1 MDQGS
6 YNLKAIKDIE
16 KALPKNL
23 SNPPE
28 DGTRPINAL
37 PDYEVRTMKDDL
49 AELGLTKLEREAKG
63 MPTEEELETG
73 IKPGVPIIKHAE
85 GEIKREIP
93 APEALPT
100 APKKSA
106 LPSTEELVSEK
117 EKEMPFIRPRPE
129 PAPEAM
135 PEAEEALPIPETEKL
150 KIPEVSYAP
159 AAPSHKKR
167 ILLLIIAAII
177 VISGFGVGAFF
188 LWPKSTPNP
197 TPPPTP
203 PITTPKLSVALI
215 SVNETKIITL
225 TNEKSLF
232 ETLKDEAKSEQTIN
246 TFKRVAILKNET
258 EFISLNEFFQA
269 LEISVSPYTL
279 GDLKTNYTLVI
290 FSQGTGKRLGIVAE
304 VQNPEDLKNQMRS
317 WEQTMLDDLK
327 NFYISD
333 VPGARASKT
342 FLDDIYSGVAIRYVN
357 LPYTTLTLNYTIL
370 NNLLVIGTSK
380 ELMYTTIDRILG
392 K

>member
-28 DGTRPINAL
+28 DSTRPINAL

-63 MPTEEELETG
+63 MPTEEEFETG
-73 IKPGVPIIKHAE
+73 GKPGVPIIKHAE

-117 EKEMPFIRPRPE
+117 EEEMPFVRPRPE
-129 PAPEAM
+129 PAPKTM
-135 PEAEEALPIPETEKL
+135 PEIEEAPPVPETEKL

-159 AAPSHKKR
+159 ATPSHKKR

-177 VISGFGVGAFF
+177 VIGGFGVGAFF
-188 LWPKSTPNP
+188 LWPKTTPEPTPTPNP
-197 TPPPTP
+197 P
-203 PITTPKLSVALI
+203 TTPKPSTALI
-215 SVNETKIITL
+215 SVNQTKIITL

-246 TFKRVAILKNET
+246 TFKRIAILKNER

-269 LEISVSPYTL
+269 LEIPVSPYTL

-290 FSQGTGKRLGIVAE
+290 FSQGTGKRLGIIAE
-304 VQNPEDLKNQMRS
+304 VQNPEDLKNQMRD

-327 NFYISD
+327 NFYVSD
-333 VPGARASKT
+333 VPGARANKT
-342 FLDDIYSGVAIRYVN
+342 FLDDIYQGVAIRYVN
-357 LPYTTLTLNYTIL
+357 LPYTTLTLNYTIP
-370 NNLLVIGTSK
+370 NNLLIVGTSK

>member
-28 DGTRPINAL
+28 DSTRPINAL

-73 IKPGVPIIKHAE
+73 GKPGVPIIKHAE
-85 GEIKREIP
+85 GEIKREVP
-93 APEALPT
+93 VPEALPI

-117 EKEMPFIRPRPE
+117 EKEMPFIRP
-129 PAPEAM
+129 M
-135 PEAEEALPIPETEKL
+135 PEIEEALPIPETEKL

-167 ILLLIIAAII
+167 ILLLIIAAIV

-188 LWPKSTPNP
+188 LWPKSTPEP
-197 TPPPTP
+197 TPAPFPPT
-203 PITTPKLSVALI
+203 TTPKPSAALI

-232 ETLKDEAKSEQTIN
+232 ETLKDEAKSEQAIN

-290 FSQGTGKRLGIVAE
+290 FSQGTGKRLGIIAE
-304 VQNPEDLKNQMRS
+304 AQNPEDLKNQIRN

-370 NNLLVIGTSK
+370 NNLLIIGTSK